1 MSSAPVGV
9 RVEPRDAHRWLTGLA
24 AAGLSLAAVLA
35 VLGLPPVDLHGPL
48 HRYGIMD
55 PLCGGTRSVRLA
67 ARGEWA
73 TSWRYNPLGLVLL
86 LGAAGVLLRAAVG
99 AATGRWLTVTVRR
112 RLLVLAVVLA
122 AAVLQVR
129 QQLNAD
135 LLTGP

>member
-1 MSSAPVGV
+1 MTGAPVGL

-24 AAGLSLAAVLA
+24 AAGLALAAVLA
-35 VLGLPPVDLHGPL
+35 VVGLPPVDLHGPL

-73 TSWRYNPLGLVLL
+73 ASWRYSPLGLVLL
-86 LGAAGVLLRAAVG
+86 LGAAGVLLRAVVG
-99 AATGRWLTVTVRR
+99 AATGRWLTVTARR
-112 RLLVLAVVLA
+112 RTVVLVVLTA
-122 AAVLQVR
+122 AVVLQVR
-129 QQLNAD
+129 QQLNVE

>member
-1 MSSAPVGV
+1 MAPVGV

-24 AAGLSLAAVLA
+24 AAGLALAAVLA

-55 PLCGGTRSVRLA
+55 PLCGGTRSVRFA

-73 TSWRYNPLGLVLL
+73 ASWRYNPLGLVLL
-86 LGAAGVLLRAAVG
+86 LGAAGVLVRAAVG
-99 AATGRWLTVTVRR
+99 ATTGRWLTVAVPRR
-112 RLLVLAVVLA
+112 VLVLAVVV
-122 AAVLQVR
+122 AAVLLQVR
-129 QQLNAD
+129 QQLNVE